1 MIFYA
6 DGEGTIFKSYPTQV
20 YQGSAEA
27 NRVIFVAPFATSNM
41 VNAYFQLPHGVYA
54 GPYLMT
60 NKGLLMN
67 NDVPV
72 ELDGAEVSRYI
83 PVCRHALP

>member
-6 DGEGTIFKSYPTQV
+6 DGEGTIFKAYPTQV

-41 VNAYFQLPHGVYA
+41 VNA
-54 GPYLMT
+54 
-60 NKGLLMN
+60 
-67 NDVPV
+67 
-72 ELDGAEVSRYI
+72 
-83 PVCRHALP
+83 